1 MSELEGKTSKA
12 DKSERLLQLT
22 CVLLFSQRGL
32 TKQEIFS
39 AIKSYADAR
48 RQGIS
53 EESLN
58 RMFERD
64 KADLRATGI
73 QVETPAYPSDTD
85 DQRYVIASDT
95 FVWPKDASLNAKQL
109 QLLGIAAGVW
119 QQASLESEANQ
130 ALVRLRALGIE
141 PAEEDLIGFAPRIR
155 TLEPSFTP
163 LTEAIENSTVVSF
176 NYRKPD
182 GQLTVR
188 KVEPWS
194 LRNIDG
200 QWLLQSFDIAAK
212 EVRNFLLRRIVS
224 KVQTVKV
231 EDEIVMFQKPS
242 AAQLE
247 AARQDLEDFIEHQ
260 IAELKVRKDTS
271 AWFHFHLDGA
281 EPEATVSLKYMD
293 LHLLAEELRDF
304 ALDLKVVRPKQLEEA
319 IRAGFEKVVNDH
331 A

>member
-1 MSELEGKTSKA
+1 MSDTEAKASKA

-22 CVLLFSQRGL
+22 CALLFSQRGL
-32 TKQEIFS
+32 TKQEIYS
-39 AIKSYADAR
+39 AIKSYSDALK
-48 RQGIS
+48 QGIS
-53 EESLN
+53 EESLG

-64 KADLRATGI
+64 KSDLRATGI
-73 QVETPAYPSDTD
+73 QVETPAYPSDAD

-141 PAEEDLIGFAPRIR
+141 PAEEDLIGFAPRIK

-163 LTEAIENSTVVSF
+163 LTEAIENSTLVSF
-176 NYRKPD
+176 SYRKPD
-182 GQLTVR
+182 GEVSVR

-200 QWLLQSFDIAAK
+200 QWLLQSFDVAAK

-224 KVQTVKV
+224 KVQLVKV
-231 EDEIVMFQKPS
+231 EDEIVTFQKPS
-242 AAQLE
+242 PDQLDAAKV
-247 AARQDLEDFIEHQ
+247 DLEDFIQHQ
-260 IAELKVRKDTS
+260 VAEIRVRKDTS

-281 EPEATVSLKYMD
+281 EPEATISLQYMD

-304 ALDLKVVRPKQLEEA
+304 ALDIKVIRPKQLEDA
-319 IRAGFEKVVNDH
+319 IRAGFEKVLNDH

>member
-163 LTEAIENSTVVSF
+163 LTEAIENSTLVSF

>member
-95 FVWPKDASLNAKQL
+95 FDWPKDASLNAKQL

-163 LTEAIENSTVVSF
+163 LTEAIENSTLVSF

-224 KVQTVKV
+224 KVQTVRV

>member
-1 MSELEGKTSKA
+1 MSEFEGKTSKA

-163 LTEAIENSTVVSF
+163 LTEAIENSTLVSF

>member
-163 LTEAIENSTVVSF
+163 LTEAIESSTLVSF